1 LPPIDKD
8 LNMRQED
15 STLSNDINSVLL
27 AHPHALIR
35 ESIACILRENGF
47 RVIGQTENQHGLYET
62 LNELDPDI
70 VLLDLAIVG
79 ANAETITELRA
90 KTSASIAI
98 MLEPD
103 AGVPLPQ
110 LIEAG
115 VKGCLSIK
123 QSPQEFAHALHL
135 IARGDLIVSAELA
148 DGVKDCLTCE
158 EQTTTN
164 QLSSQECKILCL
176 IAQGCTN
183 KEIGEKLIMSHHTV
197 KAYVRALLNKLGLRN
212 RQQMVAYTIQEGLAA
227 NAASEDWPA
236 DNSQVPSFSENAR

>member
-1 LPPIDKD
+1 
-8 LNMRQED
+8 MRQED
-15 STLSNDINSVLL
+15 TRPSNGSNSVLL

-47 RVIGQTENQHGLYET
+47 LVIGQTENRHGLYET

-70 VLLDLAIVG
+70 VLLDLAIIG
-79 ANAETITELRA
+79 ANAETITELHE

-103 AGVPLPQ
+103 TGVLLPQ

-115 VKGCLSIK
+115 AKGCLSVK
-123 QSPQEFAHALHL
+123 QSPQEFVHALHL
-135 IARGDLIVSAELA
+135 LARGDLVISAEIA
-148 DGVKDCLTCE
+148 DRVKDYLICE
-158 EQTTTN
+158 DQSATN

-176 IAQGCTN
+176 IAQGWTN
-183 KEIGEKLIMSHHTV
+183 KEIAEKLIVSHHTV

-212 RQQMVAYTIQEGLAA
+212 RQQMVAYTIQEGLAI
-227 NAASEDWPA
+227 NAAGGDWSAHNP
-236 DNSQVPSFSENAR
+236 QVSSFSENAS